1 MSHVCSGGG
10 LCVQCSCH
18 HRTQCLTPSDTVRLS
33 QELYGDDLRDLLS
46 PAVPGDKPLSIR
58 EDERLGLQVC
68 AHRCGLIG

>member
-1 MSHVCSGGG
+1 M
-10 LCVQCSCH
+10 
-18 HRTQCLTPSDTVRLS
+18 PSDTVRLS

-68 AHRCGLIG
+68 AHRRGLID